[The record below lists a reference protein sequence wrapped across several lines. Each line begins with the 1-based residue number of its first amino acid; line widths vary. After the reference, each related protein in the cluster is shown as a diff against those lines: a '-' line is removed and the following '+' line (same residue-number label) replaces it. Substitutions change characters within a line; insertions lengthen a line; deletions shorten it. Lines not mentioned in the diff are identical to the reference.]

1 MHALEVLR
9 TKIKMFVSYL
19 LSRIKTSEDLLKL
32 ICMMK
37 SASLTLKEENVKKR
51 LPSWVPRIEKKE
63 KNIRFLLRERMRLL
77 FCLLRVKLK
86 LMSLKRKKIH

>member
-1 MHALEVLR
+1 M
-9 TKIKMFVSYL
+9 TYIYYQNNL
-19 LSRIKTSEDLLKL
+19 LDVTF
-32 ICMMK
+32 
-37 SASLTLKEENVKKR
+37 SLTLKEENVKKR